1 MDGFLFDDCRPEE
14 WGLSR
19 HDEVVSGWRMAAYI
33 YILCHFLGQAQS
45 ALVAWP
51 KSGITLLKL

>member
-14 WGLSR
+14 WGLSG

-45 ALVAWP
+45 ALVA
-51 KSGITLLKL
+51 